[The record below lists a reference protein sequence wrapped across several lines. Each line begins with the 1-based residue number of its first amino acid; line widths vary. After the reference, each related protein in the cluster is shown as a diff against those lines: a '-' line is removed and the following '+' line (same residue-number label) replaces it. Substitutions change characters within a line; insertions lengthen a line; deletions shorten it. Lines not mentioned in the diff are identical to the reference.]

1 MYMGSWS
8 RTFLAMSVVLALL
21 AVAACAR
28 ADTIGKPDVTSA
40 APKATAAPSSGG
52 WQEKWDKTLSDAKKE
67 GGVLVY
73 GNVIPATREALIKG
87 FTEKFGIPLDVLILI
102 GPEGASKLN
111 AEYRAGIHQV
121 DVLIG
126 GPSIPLT
133 MLKPEG
139 NVASMEP
146 LIILPEVKDPKAWA
160 DGQIPFMDK
169 EAMAL
174 GFIRGYQPGVVR
186 NTELV
191 KAGEITSYKDLL
203 KPQWK
208 GKIIMFDPTIV
219 GSGSAGLTS
228 LTSFWKYDGAMDYLR
243 SLAGQDIVVTRDYRL
258 QVEQV
263 SRGKYAL
270 ALWARAENTIEFLDL
285 RAPIA
290 TVKLTEPGVVTPGA
304 SGVSI
309 AKIPA
314 HPNGATVFLNWLL
327 SRDGQALYSKTLN
340 QPSFRADVP
349 PPPGLPPEA
358 LAPAGEKPFM
368 DTEETILTRPKLMND
383 AADILKAVMK

>member
-1 MYMGSWS
+1 MSNWS
-8 RTFLAMSVVLALL
+8 KILLAIPL
-21 AVAACAR
+21 AVAMLAVVACSQAE
-28 ADTIGKPDVTSA
+28 TIGKPEVASTGA
-40 APKATAAPSSGG
+40 KATAPPQPGG
-52 WQEKWDKTLSDAKKE
+52 WQEKWDKTVADARKE
-67 GGVLVY
+67 GEVLVY

-87 FTEKFGIPLDVLILI
+87 FNEKFGIPLDVLILI

-111 AEYRAGIHQV
+111 AEYRAGIHRV

-126 GPSIPLT
+126 GPTIPLT

-146 LIILPEVKDPKAWA
+146 LLILPEVKDPKAWA

-169 EAMAL
+169 ETQAL

-191 KAGEITSYKDLL
+191 KQGEITSYKDLL
-203 KPQWK
+203 KPPWK
-208 GKIIMFDPTIV
+208 GKIILFDPTIV

-228 LTSFWKYDGAMDYLR
+228 LVSFWGHNGALDYVR
-243 SLAGQDIVVTRDYRL
+243 GLANQDIVVTRDYRL

-285 RAPIA
+285 GAPIA
-290 TVKLTEPGVVTPGA
+290 PVKLTEAGVVTPGA
-304 SGVSI
+304 SGVSV

-314 HPNGATVFLNWLL
+314 HPNGAAVFLNWLL
-327 SRDGQALYSKTLN
+327 SRDGQTLYSRTLN

-349 PPPGLPPEA
+349 APAGLRPEA
-358 LAPAGEKPFM
+358 LVPSGEKPFM
-368 DTEETILTRPKLMND
+368 DNEETILARPKLMND
-383 AADILKAVMK
+383 AIAILNTVTK